1 MALTDAQRLQL
12 FDHYKTHLGEDV
24 AGALMTTIP
33 PFDWHEIATKTDLA
47 QLQTAVDRR
56 FEQVDRRFDEL
67 EQRFD
72 LKFAAIDRRFD
83 ELEQRFDLKLSAGLA
98 SVNLTVKDAIITQ
111 TKWMITSMVAAV
123 GVVAALANF
132 F

>member
-83 ELEQRFDLKLSAGLA
+83 LKLSAGLA